1 MVGTTTHRHGDFFPD
16 RINQFVK
23 AMRYAADV
31 HDDGMYKL
39 AFGAPAVEDP
49 NGIIAA
55 VTITGG
61 ATILPAAFVGG
72 VEPVVDSPWGRAVS
86 FEGSAA
92 GTPVVTIT
100 GFDYLGQKITETV
113 TMLTGAETW
122 SLNAYS
128 RITQVVVASG
138 VTGTFDMGFSDR
150 LGLPYKTI
158 AILEEIEDGA
168 AAGTLGTLVNPVL
181 TDPSTAATGDPRGTY
196 APNGTLDGT
205 ADFSI
210 LARADNWI
218 NAAGNG
224 GYYGIA
230 HFAA

>member
-1 MVGTTTHRHGDFFPD
+1 MTGQTTHRHGDFFPK
-16 RINQFVK
+16 RINQYVK

-31 HDDGMYKL
+31 HDDGFYKL
-39 AFGAPAVEDP
+39 SFGAPAVEDP

-55 VTITGG
+55 FTITGG
-61 ATILPAAFVGG
+61 VTIAISDFVGG
-72 VEPVVDSPWGRAVS
+72 IEPVVDAPWGRGIS
-86 FEGSAA
+86 FQGSAA

-113 TMLTGAETW
+113 TMLTGAETF

-128 RITQVVVASG
+128 RITEVVVASG
-138 VTGTFDMGFSDR
+138 VTGTLNFGFSNR
-150 LGLPYKTI
+150 LGLPYKTMSVV
-158 AILEEIEDGA
+158 EEIEDGVRA
-168 AAGTLGTLVNPVL
+168 AAGTLIVPVL

-196 APNGTLDGT
+196 APTGTLDDT

-218 NAAGNG
+218 NASGNG

-230 HFAA
+230 HFSA

>member
-16 RINQFVK
+16 RINQYVA

-31 HDDGMYKL
+31 HDDGKYKL
-39 AFGAPAVEDP
+39 SFGAPAVEDP

-61 ATILPAAFVGG
+61 VTILPAEFVGG
-72 VEPVVDSPWGRAVS
+72 VEPVCDSPWGRVIS

-128 RITQVVVASG
+128 RIIQVDVATG
-138 VTGTFDMGFSDR
+138 VTGTFDMGFSNR
-150 LGLPYKTI
+150 LGLPYKTM
-158 AILEEIEDGA
+158 EVEYEIEDGVLA
-168 AAGTLGTLVNPVL
+168 SAGTLVVPIL
-181 TDPSTAATGDPRGTY
+181 TDPATAATGDPRGTY
-196 APNGTLDGT
+196 APTGTLDGT

-210 LARADNWI
+210 VASADNWI

-230 HFAA
+230 HYSA

>member
-1 MVGTTTHRHGDFFPD
+1 MVGTTTHRHGTFFPD

-23 AMRYAADV
+23 ACRYAADV
-31 HDDGMYKL
+31 HDDGFYKVS
-39 AFGAPAVEDP
+39 FGAPALKDV

-55 VTITGG
+55 HTITGG
-61 ATILPAAFVGG
+61 VTIAIADFVGA
-72 VEPVVDSPWGRAVS
+72 VEPVVDSPWGRALS
-86 FEGSAA
+86 FEGSGA

-100 GFDYLGQKITETV
+100 GYDYLGQKITETV
-113 TMLTGAETW
+113 TLLSAAETY

-128 RITQVVVASG
+128 RVTEVVVASG
-138 VTGTFDMGFSDR
+138 VTGTFDMGFSER
-150 LGLPYKTI
+150 LGLPYKTMSVV
-158 AILEEIEDGA
+158 EEIEDGVRA
-168 AAGTLGTLVNPVL
+168 GAGTLVVPVL

-196 APNGTLDGT
+196 ELTGTLDGL

-230 HFAA
+230 HFSA

>member
-39 AFGAPAVEDP
+39 SFGAPAVEDP

-61 ATILPAAFVGG
+61 VTILPAEFVGG
-72 VEPVVDSPWGRAVS
+72 VEPVVDAPWGRGIS

-100 GFDYLGQKITETV
+100 GYDYLGQKITETV

-128 RITQVVVASG
+128 RIIQVDVATG

-150 LGLPYKTI
+150 LGLPYKTMSVV
-158 AILEEIEDGA
+158 EEIEDGVRA
-168 AAGTLGTLVNPVL
+168 AAGTLVVPVL
-181 TDPSTAATGDPRGTY
+181 TDPATAATGDPRGTY
-196 APNGTLDGT
+196 APTGTLDGT
-205 ADFSI
+205 ADFTI
-210 LARADNWI
+210 LARADNWV

-230 HFAA
+230 HFSA

>member
-1 MVGTTTHRHGDFFPD
+1 MVGTTTHRHGDFYPD
-16 RINQFVK
+16 RINQYVK
-23 AMRYAADV
+23 AMLYAADV
-31 HDDGMYKL
+31 HDDGFYKL

-55 VTITGG
+55 HTITGG
-61 ATILPAAFVGG
+61 ATIEVSDFVGG
-72 VEPVVDSPWGRAVS
+72 VEPVVDSPWGRGVS

-113 TMLTGAETW
+113 TLLTSAETF

-128 RITQVVVASG
+128 RITEVVVASG
-138 VTGTFDMGFSDR
+138 VTGTFDFGFSDR
-150 LGLPYKTI
+150 LGLPYKTMSVV
-158 AILEEIEDGA
+158 EEIEDGVRA
-168 AAGTLGTLVNPVL
+168 GAGTLVVPIL
-181 TDPSTAATGDPRGTY
+181 TDPATAATGDPRGTY
-196 APNGTLDGT
+196 APTGTLNGT

-210 LARADNWI
+210 LARADNWV

-224 GYYGIA
+224 GYYGIK